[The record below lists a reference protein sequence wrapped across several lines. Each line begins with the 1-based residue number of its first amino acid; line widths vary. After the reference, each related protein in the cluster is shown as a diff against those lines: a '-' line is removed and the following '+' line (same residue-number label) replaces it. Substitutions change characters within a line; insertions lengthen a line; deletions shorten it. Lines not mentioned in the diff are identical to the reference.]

1 MTDDEQQA
9 ENLKLAGDRLCLD
22 FTNTVAWRTTDHPQ
36 ERLASYTDLVMW
48 SQHANAVTE
57 QETHQLLEHAAHRPA
72 LASAVLEQAIVL
84 REAIYRIFSAVA
96 GRRTPKTDD
105 ITTLNSFL
113 SKAMSRLRLALTP
126 DGFTWSWTGDGNSLE
141 QVLWPVAQSAA
152 ELLTSSEL
160 DRVGMC
166 PGDGCGWLFFDTSKN
181 RSRRWCSMEDCGNR
195 AKARRH
201 YQRKRVLRERD
212 Q

>member
-1 MTDDEQQA
+1 MTDNERQA
-9 ENLKLAGDRLCLD
+9 RNRLCLD
-22 FTNTVAWRTTDHPQ
+22 FTNTVAWRTSDHPQ
-36 ERLASYTDLVMW
+36 ERLANYADLVIW
-48 SQHANAVTE
+48 SQHANVVTE
-57 QETHQLLEHAAHRPA
+57 QEAHHLLEQAAHHPA
-72 LASAVLEQAIVL
+72 LASAVLEQAITL
-84 REAIYRIFSAVA
+84 RESIYRIFSAVT

-113 SKAMSRLRLALTP
+113 SEAMARPRLALTEE
-126 DGFTWSWTGDGNSLE
+126 GFTWSWTGDGNSLE
-141 QVLWPVAQSAA
+141 QVLWPVARSAA

-181 RSRRWCSMEDCGNR
+181 RSRRWCSMGDCGNR

-201 YQRKRVLRERD
+201 YQRKRVLREGG